1 MGTVRASCILA
12 AFLFIT
18 ILGIPVQ
25 WLNVK
30 LGLWGKRGFPYRY
43 HRLFCRLMGA
53 RIRVKGTR
61 LKGGVLMAANHTGW
75 LDIPILSAAAPV
87 SFVAKREVNTWPFFG
102 TLARLQRT
110 VFISRDERSKAA
122 EDRDQIR
129 KRLLQGDALV
139 IFPEGTSDDGNR
151 VLPFKSSLFGA
162 AEISLGEDAN
172 GKPRYAPVQPVS
184 IAYVGLHGM
193 PMGREDRPFFAW
205 YGDMEL
211 VPHLWESFK
220 TGPVDVVVEF
230 HPPLSVE
237 AAGDRKKLA
246 ALAEAAVRAGVV
258 RALTGF
264 DLAPPHPDEALQEEL
279 DGVDQEEAAE

>member
-1 MGTVRASCILA
+1 MGTARASCILA

-220 TGPVDVVVEF
+220 MGPVDVVVEF